1 MKIELRA
8 DRKCVVFWKNFFADT
23 TPGPPPSLPKRGVGV
38 GRRGRGGG
46 GGKVQQEQQ
55 CNRIFYVGAYGLIRG
70 IFGVGHGDET
80 VLSVPTNHLC
90 ER

>member
-46 GGKVQQEQQ
+46 GREGTA
-55 CNRIFYVGAYGLIRG
+55 RTAM
-70 IFGVGHGDET
+70 
-80 VLSVPTNHLC
+80 
-90 ER
+90 